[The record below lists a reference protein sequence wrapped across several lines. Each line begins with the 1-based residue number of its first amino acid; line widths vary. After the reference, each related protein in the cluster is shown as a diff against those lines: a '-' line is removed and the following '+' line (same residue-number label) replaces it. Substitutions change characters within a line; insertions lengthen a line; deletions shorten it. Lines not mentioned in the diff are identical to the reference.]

1 MGKLS
6 FNITGLEEFIIS
18 FQEYCVPCEYQ
29 SRCKYGKKQPF
40 QVNLDCKEIANA
52 LNKKKNELM
61 EKLGKKN
68 PDWDWEMREK
78 KAKVKKAQIFSVLWN
93 DKIKKFKDEILCLDS
108 RKLDS
113 MLTRHQGEMWWVD
126 FREIMSEIDQEC
138 SKIY

>member
-1 MGKLS
+1 MGKLTY
-6 FNITGLEEFIIS
+6 NITGLEEFIIS

-29 SRCKYGKKQPF
+29 AKCKYGKKQPF

-52 LNKKKNELM
+52 MNKKKNEQM

-78 KAKVKKAQIFSVLWN
+78 KAKVTKSQIFSVLWAE
-93 DKIKKFKDEILCLDS
+93 KIKKLKNDIVCMDS

-113 MLTRHQGEMWWVD
+113 MLTSQRGELWWAE
-126 FREIMSEIDQEC
+126 FRETMAEIDQEC